1 MWGLIKKR
9 ILQLILVAWGV
20 GTLTFVLMR
29 SLPGDMAYRIAA
41 SRYGQDNVDS
51 AAAELV
57 RQELNLGQGWLSS
70 YVHWLMDLL
79 QFKLGNSLVSGLP
92 VSETVIHQ
100 LGHSLLL
107 AGFGIAL
114 SMVIAIPLGIFTAKE
129 VAVKK
134 VSIGEASKQR
144 RVKQIHGFNS
154 LVVGLSTLI
163 RAMPIFVLGLIL
175 ILVFAIEWQMLPVA
189 GFGTWQ
195 HLVLPSITLAIS
207 LAAVSNR
214 VVHNSV
220 GKVLRSPF
228 YQFSRVKGLA
238 EGQTFMRHG
247 VRNMAVPVVAYIG
260 IQLVSVI
267 EGIVMIESLFS
278 WPGVGHGLA
287 HAIFAR
293 DIPVIQGCAL
303 TMGVLFVA
311 LNSLIDVLCYWID
324 PRGQQEK

>member
-1 MWGLIKKR
+1 
-9 ILQLILVAWGV
+9 
-20 GTLTFVLMR
+20 MR

-57 RQELNLGQGWLSS
+57 RQELNLDQGWFSS
-70 YVHWLMDLL
+70 YTSWLIDLL
-79 QFKLGNSLVSGLP
+79 QLNLGNSLVSGLP
-92 VSETVIHQ
+92 VSETVAHQ

-107 AGFGIAL
+107 AGCGILLSVLIAL
-114 SMVIAIPLGIFTAKE
+114 PLGTLSAKKGG
-129 VAVKK
+129 VV
-134 VSIGEASKQR
+134 
-144 RVKQIHGFNS
+144 N
-154 LVVGLSTLI
+154 LVVVWFSTFT
-163 RAMPIFVLGLIL
+163 RAMPVFVLGLIL
-175 ILVFAIEWQMLPVA
+175 ILLFAMEWQLLPVA

-220 GKVLRSPF
+220 RRVLRSPF
-228 YQFSRVKGLA
+228 YQFSRVKGLT
-238 EGQTFMRHG
+238 EGQTFFRHG
-247 VRNMAVPVVAYIG
+247 VRNMAVPVVAFIG

-303 TMGVLFVA
+303 TMGILFVV

-324 PRGQQEK
+324 PRGQQEQ

>member
-1 MWGLIKKR
+1 MLLR
-9 ILQLILVAWGV
+9 ILRKRLYQLILVAWGV

-29 SLPGDMAYRIAA
+29 SLPGDMAYLIAA

-51 AAAELV
+51 AAADLV
-57 RQELNLGQGWLSS
+57 RQELNLDQGWFSS
-70 YVHWLMDLL
+70 YVSWLGDLL
-79 QFKLGNSLVSGLP
+79 QLNLGNSLVSGLP
-92 VSETVIHQ
+92 VSEAVVHQ
-100 LGHSLLL
+100 LGHSMLL
-107 AGFGIAL
+107 AGVGITLSVLIAL
-114 SMVIAIPLGIFTAKE
+114 PLGTWSAKKGGL
-129 VAVKK
+129 V
-134 VSIGEASKQR
+134 
-144 RVKQIHGFNS
+144 NS
-154 LVVGLSTLI
+154 LVVWFSTFT
-163 RAMPIFVLGLIL
+163 RAMPVFVLGLLMIL
-175 ILVFAIEWQMLPVA
+175 IFAISWKWFPVA

-220 GKVLRSPF
+220 RSVLRSPF
-228 YQFSRVKGLA
+228 YIFSRVKGLS
-238 EGQTFMRHG
+238 ETQTFFRHG
-247 VRNMAVPVVAYIG
+247 LRNMAVPIVAFVG

-267 EGIVMIESLFS
+267 EGIIMIESLFS

-303 TMGVLFVA
+303 TMGILFVL
-311 LNSLIDVLCYWID
+311 LNSIIDVLCYWID

>member
-1 MWGLIKKR
+1 MLAKLVKKYL
-9 ILQLILVAWGV
+9 LQLLLVAWGV

-51 AAAELV
+51 AAAALV
-57 RQELNLGQGWLSS
+57 RQELNLDQGWFTS
-70 YVHWLMDLL
+70 YFNWFVDLM
-79 QFKLGNSLVSGLP
+79 QFNLGNSLVSGLP
-92 VSETVIHQ
+92 VSETVLHQ

-107 AGFGIAL
+107 ALFGIAL
-114 SMVIAIPLGIFTAKE
+114 SVVIALPLGVWSAKKGGMVNSVLVAFSTFT
-129 VAVKK
+129 
-134 VSIGEASKQR
+134 
-144 RVKQIHGFNS
+144 
-154 LVVGLSTLI
+154 
-163 RAMPIFVLGLIL
+163 RATPVFVLGLLLIL
-175 ILVFAIEWQMLPVA
+175 IFAMHWQLLPIA

-207 LAAVSNR
+207 LVAVSNR

-220 GKVLRSPF
+220 RKVLAAPF
-228 YQFSRVKGLA
+228 YQFSRIKGLS
-238 EGQTFMRHG
+238 EGQTFFRHG
-247 VRNMAVPVVAYIG
+247 VRNMAVPIIAFIG

-303 TMGVLFVA
+303 TMGILFVV
-311 LNSLIDVLCYWID
+311 LNTVIDLLCYWVD
-324 PRGQQEK
+324 PRGKQEK

>member
-1 MWGLIKKR
+1 MLLKILRKR
-9 ILQLILVAWGV
+9 LYQLILVAWGV

-29 SLPGDMAYRIAA
+29 SLPGDMAYLIAA

-57 RQELNLGQGWLSS
+57 RQELNLDQGWFSS
-70 YVHWLMDLL
+70 YVSWLGDLL
-79 QFKLGNSLVSGLP
+79 QLNLGNSLVSGLP
-92 VSETVIHQ
+92 VSEAVVHQ
-100 LGHSLLL
+100 LGHSMLL
-107 AGFGIAL
+107 AGVGITLSVLIAL
-114 SMVIAIPLGIFTAKE
+114 PLGTWSAKKGGL
-129 VAVKK
+129 V
-134 VSIGEASKQR
+134 
-144 RVKQIHGFNS
+144 NS
-154 LVVGLSTLI
+154 LVVWFSTFT
-163 RAMPIFVLGLIL
+163 RAMPVFVLGLLMIL
-175 ILVFAIEWQMLPVA
+175 IFAISWKWFPVA

-220 GKVLRSPF
+220 RSVLRSPF
-228 YQFSRVKGLA
+228 YIFSRVKGLS
-238 EGQTFMRHG
+238 ETQTFFRHG
-247 VRNMAVPVVAYIG
+247 LRNMAVPIVAFVG

-267 EGIVMIESLFS
+267 EGIIMIESLFS

-303 TMGVLFVA
+303 TMGILFVL
-311 LNSLIDVLCYWID
+311 LNSIIDVLCYWID

>member
-1 MWGLIKKR
+1 MLLR
-9 ILQLILVAWGV
+9 ILRKRLYQLILVAWGV

-29 SLPGDMAYRIAA
+29 SLPGDMAYLIAA

-51 AAAELV
+51 AAADLV
-57 RQELNLGQGWLSS
+57 RQELNLDQGWFSS
-70 YVHWLMDLL
+70 YVSWLGDLL
-79 QFKLGNSLVSGLP
+79 QLNLGNSLVSGLP
-92 VSETVIHQ
+92 VSEAVVHQ
-100 LGHSLLL
+100 LGHSMLL
-107 AGFGIAL
+107 AGVGITLSVLIAL
-114 SMVIAIPLGIFTAKE
+114 PLGTWSAKKGGL
-129 VAVKK
+129 V
-134 VSIGEASKQR
+134 
-144 RVKQIHGFNS
+144 NS
-154 LVVGLSTLI
+154 LVVWSSTFT
-163 RAMPIFVLGLIL
+163 RAMPVFVLGLLMIL
-175 ILVFAIEWQMLPVA
+175 IFAISWKWFPVA

-220 GKVLRSPF
+220 RSVLRSPF
-228 YQFSRVKGLA
+228 YIFSRVKGLS
-238 EGQTFMRHG
+238 ETQTFFRHG
-247 VRNMAVPVVAYIG
+247 LRNMAVPIVAFVG

-267 EGIVMIESLFS
+267 EGIIMIESLFS

-303 TMGVLFVA
+303 TMGILFVL
-311 LNSLIDVLCYWID
+311 LNSIIDVLCYWID